1 MTNDT
6 PVTWE
11 IPMAWGALCQKLGGN
26 TKYIY
31 YTTSKLKDAGGGGG
45 DEGEERMKDRKILYV
60 EKRIT
65 PLLTKTNKWTNN
77 NKNYWAISDH
87 WRQRTSIKLPERKN
101 GFQVSLTSILQA
113 RWQ

>member
-31 YTTSKLKDAGGGGG
+31 YTTSKLKDAGGGG
-45 DEGEERMKDRKILYV
+45 EMR
-60 EKRIT
+60 
-65 PLLTKTNKWTNN
+65 
-77 NKNYWAISDH
+77 
-87 WRQRTSIKLPERKN
+87 ERKEWK
-101 GFQVSLTSILQA
+101 TE
-113 RWQ
+113 RYYM